1 MPSGLRISAVCCCA
15 IVAFHLEL
23 AEAQVRDRAVV
34 SLSFDDLPES
44 PTTTA
49 DGGKAGKIGDTISL
63 TSAPSRIP
71 SAFVTGSPGYSLL
84 LDPARQQQ
92 IVIPNS
98 EDVSRSDAVTIS
110 GLFAS
115 LHPLNDGTFRGLF
128 AKRKP
133 GTGDITN
140 YGINFQPSSDILQV
154 YINDG
159 AGYKVA
165 TFSVKGVLGFR
176 RRVHLTVALDNAD
189 APGADADADVDDVR
203 IRVFVNGVPAT
214 PTGATGG
221 FIEGTVGWLQDVSLA
236 KCVSDTPLT
245 IGSSFTNGEMMRLLC
260 DEVHIFAQALSDD
273 DAKALFAEVA
283 GASAGEISA
292 ETSGTVDASQ
302 MQPQVTLIAPH
313 SAEVGKT
320 TRMIVSGAN
329 LAGAQLHS
337 DVKGLKAVPAEGG
350 NAGQALF
357 DVSVDAS
364 VVSGRYVVRCVTP
377 SGVSNPLVITVDRIP
392 THADGTFTE
401 ANPAATFPVAV
412 SGLIS
417 GAEQKRV
424 WFRGTANQKVV
435 VEVEA
440 RRIGSRLDP
449 VVELRTQTGT
459 PLAIQWQQTDLRG
472 DARTSAVLPA
482 DGLYSAEV
490 HDLQFRSPGGSP
502 WRLFIGDLPPSSLAF
517 PATVANAATAVRT
530 VGGDSVSEAVSVK
543 TNAGSV
549 AIEAGNTLLPLP
561 SLRTDS
567 GTQVT
572 EPVEGTFAETPI
584 DATFTAS
591 PFPALLVSGRI
602 AAPKE
607 KDTVVLTVTPGQTL
621 NFAVAAR
628 QLSSPLRAHLTL
640 LNGDAIVAQ
649 SDGESGASDPTFN
662 FTVPEAVTQLKAQI
676 RDLNNKGSAAS
687 TYRLMV
693 ARTDRQAFVMTT
705 RDGALRLPLN
715 GSVPLR
721 LAVVRQSPSFR
732 YTGPIRLSLQGA
744 AGISIVPETIP
755 ASDQDQQVLVMVT
768 RSAAADAAAI
778 AAGQGVTIVA
788 KAEGAE
794 PVFSTSV
801 AVETDSV
808 PANSLTLPDTNIVAG
823 PADSLPAIVLLDA
836 IPPVLFRGI
845 PTNVSVRVIPLTEQV
860 SPFVRFEMISTEAAR
875 REDPNKPDS
884 PLKPT
889 VGLDE
894 FQFGPVAQGVFSL
907 TMRVP
912 VDTPSSTID
921 TVIAADFVSQPLA
934 PASGSK
940 AFTAPLVLF
949 VDDALTIAAPTEAVK
964 GMKSTTVNFAG
975 TIRRHPLFLE
985 PVIIVLDGLPQGY
998 TAMPAAV
1005 AADQSAFTVAVT
1017 IPEAAVASEIPN
1029 LTVRAQHANGATISK
1044 PAPVKL
1050 TVE

>member
-1 MPSGLRISAVCCCA
+1 MPSGLRILVVSCCA
-15 IVAFHLEL
+15 LVAVQSPIVM
-23 AEAQVRDRAVV
+23 AQVRDRAVV
-34 SLSFDDLPES
+34 SLTFDDLPES

-49 DGGKAGKIGDTISL
+49 DGGKAGKAGDAVSL
-63 TSAPSRIP
+63 TSLPSRIP
-71 SAFVTGSPGYSLL
+71 SAFVTGPPGYSLL
-84 LDPARQQQ
+84 LDPSRQQQ

-98 EDVSRSDAVTIS
+98 EDVSRPEAVTLS

-140 YGINFQPSSDILQV
+140 YGINFQPSSDNLQV

-159 AGYKVA
+159 TGYKVA
-165 TFSVKGVLGFR
+165 HFSVKGVLGFR
-176 RRVHLTVALDNAD
+176 RRVHLAVSLDNAD
-189 APGADADADVDDVR
+189 ASGADADTDVDDVR
-203 IRVFVNGVPAT
+203 VRVFVNGTPAT

-221 FIEGTVGWLQDVSLA
+221 FIEGSVGWLQDVSLA

-260 DEVHIFAQALSDD
+260 DEVHVFAQALSDE

-283 GASAGEISA
+283 GASAGEIAA
-292 ETSGTVDASQ
+292 ETGGTVEASQ
-302 MQPQVTLIAPH
+302 MQPQLTLIAPH
-313 SAEVGKT
+313 STEVGKT
-320 TRMIVSGAN
+320 TRMVVSGAN

-337 DVKGLKAVPAEGG
+337 DVKGWKAVPAEGG

-357 DVSVDAS
+357 DVAVDAT
-364 VVSGRYVVRCVTP
+364 VVPGRYAVRCVTA
-377 SGVSNPLVITVDRIP
+377 SGVSNPLVISVDRIP

-440 RRIGSRLDP
+440 RRIGSKLDP

-490 HDLQFRSPGGSP
+490 HDLQFRAPGGSP
-502 WRLFIGDLPPSSLAF
+502 WRLLLGDLPPSSLAF
-517 PATVANAATAVRT
+517 PATVATAATAVRT

-543 TNAGSV
+543 NNAGSV
-549 AIEAGNTLLPLP
+549 AIESGSTLLPLP
-561 SLRTDS
+561 SLRTEA
-567 GTQVT
+567 GTQIT
-572 EPVEGTFAETPI
+572 EPLEGTFPETPI

-591 PFPALLVSGRI
+591 PFPAVMVSGRI
-602 AAPKE
+602 ATPKE
-607 KDTVVLTVTPGQTL
+607 KDTIVLTVTPGQTL
-621 NFAVAAR
+621 NFAIAAR

-640 LNGDAIVAQ
+640 LNGDAVVAQ
-649 SDGESGASDPTFN
+649 NDGESGASDPSLS
-662 FTVPEAVTQLKAQI
+662 FTVPEAVAQLKVQI

-693 ARTDRQAFVMTT
+693 ARSDRQAFVIST
-705 RDGALRLPLN
+705 RDGALRLPAN

-721 LAVVRQSPSFR
+721 LSVVRQSASFR

-744 AGISIVPETIP
+744 SGVSIVPETIP
-755 ASDQDQQVLVMVT
+755 ASEQDQQVLVMVT
-768 RSAAADAAAI
+768 RSASADPGTI
-778 AAGQGVTIVA
+778 AAGQGVTILA

-801 AVETDSV
+801 TVEADSV
-808 PANSLTLPDTNIVAG
+808 PANSLTLPDTSIVAG
-823 PADSLPAIVLLDA
+823 PADSLPATILMDA

-845 PTNVSVRVIPLTEQV
+845 PTSVSVRVIPLTEKV
-860 SPFVRFEMISTEAAR
+860 APFVRFEMISTEPAR

-921 TVIAADFVSQPLA
+921 TVIAADFVAQPLA
-934 PASGSK
+934 PASGSR

-949 VDDALTIAAPTEAVK
+949 VDDALTISAPAEPVK
-964 GMKSTTVNFAG
+964 GTKMTTVNFAG
-975 TIRRHPLFLE
+975 TIRRHPLFVE
-985 PVIIVLDGLPQGY
+985 PVTIVLDGLPQGY
-998 TAMPAAV
+998 TAMPAAL
-1005 AADQSAFTVAVT
+1005 AADQSAFTVAVK

-1044 PAPVKL
+1044 PVPVKL

>member
-1 MPSGLRISAVCCCA
+1 MPSGLRLLFVSCCA
-15 IVAFHLEL
+15 IVVVHSQIAM
-23 AEAQVRDRAVV
+23 AQVRDRAVV
-34 SLSFDDLPES
+34 SLTFDDLPES

-49 DGGKAGKIGDTISL
+49 DGGKAGKVGDAVSL
-63 TSAPSRIP
+63 TSAPARIP
-71 SAFVTGSPGYSLL
+71 SAFVAGSPGYSLL
-84 LDPARQQQ
+84 MDPARQQQ

-98 EDVSRSDAVTIS
+98 EDVSRPEAVTIS

-115 LHPLNDGTFRGLF
+115 LHPLNDATFRGLF

-140 YGINFQPSSDILQV
+140 YGINFQPSTDNLQV
-154 YINDG
+154 YIHDG
-159 AGYKVA
+159 VAYKVA
-165 TFSVKGVLGFR
+165 HFSVKGVLGFR
-176 RRVHLTVALDNAD
+176 RRVHLTVSLDNAD

-203 IRVFVNGVPAT
+203 VRVFVNGVPAA
-214 PTGATGG
+214 PTQATGG
-221 FIEGTVGWLQDVSLA
+221 FIDGTIGWLQDVSLA

-260 DEVHIFAQALSDD
+260 DEVHVFAQALSDED
-273 DAKALFAEVA
+273 VKALFTEVA
-283 GASAGEISA
+283 GASAAEISA
-292 ETSGTVDASQ
+292 ETGGTMDASQ
-302 MQPQVTLIAPH
+302 MQPQISLIAPH
-313 SAEVGKT
+313 SAEAGKT

-329 LAGAQLHS
+329 LVGAQLHS
-337 DVKGLKAVPAEGG
+337 DVKGLKAVSVEGG

-357 DVSVDAS
+357 DVAVDAT
-364 VVSGRYVVRCVTP
+364 VVSGRYAVRCVTP
-377 SGVSNPLVITVDRIP
+377 SGVSNPMVITVDRIP
-392 THADGTFTE
+392 THVEGTFTE
-401 ANPAATFPVAV
+401 VNPAAAFPVAV

-424 WFRGTANQKVV
+424 WFKGTANQKVV

-440 RRIGSRLDP
+440 RRIGSKLDP
-449 VVELRTQTGT
+449 VVEIRTQTGT

-472 DARTSAVLPA
+472 DARTSVVLPA

-490 HDLQFRSPGGSP
+490 HDLQFRASGGSP
-502 WRLFIGDLPPSSLAF
+502 WRLLIGDLPPSSLAF
-517 PATVANAATAVRT
+517 PANVAMAATAVRT
-530 VGGDSVSEAVSVK
+530 VGGDAVSEAVSVK
-543 TNAGSV
+543 TNAQGVALESGS
-549 AIEAGNTLLPLP
+549 TLLPLP
-561 SLRTDS
+561 SLRIEA

-584 DATFTAS
+584 DAAFLAP

-602 AAPKE
+602 SAPKE
-607 KDTVVLTVTPGQTL
+607 KDTVLLTVTPGQTL

-628 QLSSPLRAHLTL
+628 QLSSPLRPYLTL
-640 LNGDAIVAQ
+640 LNGDAVVAQ
-649 SDGESGASDPTFN
+649 SDGESGASDPSFN
-662 FTVPEAVTQLKAQI
+662 FTVPEAVTQLKVQI

-693 ARTDRQAFVMTT
+693 ARSDRQAFVITT

-721 LAVVRQSPSFR
+721 LSVVRQSPSFR
-732 YTGPIRLSLQGA
+732 YTGPIRLALQG
-744 AGISIVPETIP
+744 GVGVSIVPEIIP
-755 ASDQDQQVLVMVT
+755 ASDQDQQLLVMVT
-768 RSAAADAAAI
+768 RSASADAAVI

-801 AVETDSV
+801 SVEADSV
-808 PANSLTLPDTNIVAG
+808 PANSLTLTDTNIVAG
-823 PADSLPAIVLLDA
+823 PAEALPATILLDA

-845 PTNVSVRVIPLTEQV
+845 PTSVSVRVIPLTEQI
-860 SPFVRFEMISTEAAR
+860 SPFVRFEMMSTEPAR

-884 PLKPT
+884 PLKPA

-907 TMRVP
+907 TLRVP

-934 PASGSK
+934 PASGSR

-949 VDDALTIAAPTEAVK
+949 VDDALTISVPAEPVK
-964 GMKSTTVNFAG
+964 GTKTAIVNFSG

-985 PVIIVLDGLPQGY
+985 PVTIMLDGLPQGY
-998 TAMPAAV
+998 TAMPATV
-1005 AADQSAFTVAVT
+1005 AADQSAFSVAVT

-1029 LTVRAQHANGATISK
+1029 LTLRAQHANGATISK
-1044 PAPVKL
+1044 PVPVKL